1 MRFRTGKHITDL
13 LQWTTGRDHVQTQRC
28 WRLPPQPEAAL
39 PARPFLG
46 CSVHWDRK
54 GGVHEAGRGG
64 GARGCAHTESEM
76 EPNSVELSAPLL
88 GLHRSEFSEMSAV
101 SGGGRWQ
108 TSRSSA
114 IPASPDRL
122 WTPVCVTRGSDLGDG
137 GADDRGACGQ
147 HCHVA
152 PCCYELTQIK
162 MPVSPQVLLGTGA
175 QVLSGCRQGPG
186 HPLRGGNRCLL
197 GG

>member
-1 MRFRTGKHITDL
+1 MRFQTGKHITDL
-13 LQWTTGRDHVQTQRC
+13 LQCMTGRDHLQTQRC

-46 CSVHWDRK
+46 CSVCWDGK

-64 GARGCAHTESEM
+64 ARGCAHTESWM
-76 EPNSVELSAPLL
+76 EPNGAELSAPLP
-88 GLHRSEFSEMSAV
+88 GFHRSEFSEMNPV
-101 SGGGRWQ
+101 SGGGRWH

-137 GADDRGACGQ
+137 G
-147 HCHVA
+147 
-152 PCCYELTQIK
+152 LTTGGPAAGTATLLPAATSSRRLK
-162 MPVSPQVLLGTGA
+162 RPSPRKSFQERVLRCSPDAGRA
-175 QVLSGCRQGPG
+175 QDIP
-186 HPLRGGNRCLL
+186 
-197 GG
+197 

>member
-1 MRFRTGKHITDL
+1 M
-13 LQWTTGRDHVQTQRC
+13 
-28 WRLPPQPEAAL
+28 
-39 PARPFLG
+39 
-46 CSVHWDRK
+46 
-54 GGVHEAGRGG
+54 
-64 GARGCAHTESEM
+64 
-76 EPNSVELSAPLL
+76 ELSAPLL

-197 GG
+197 GGLERSSGTGSLGPARLFPDSGCPGGECSSAAPAVATCESVF